1 MRTPYNR
8 PVAPST
14 AAAGGGI
21 IPPGPRGLPA
31 LLDVVRRFRRDSLS
45 LLRELVRD
53 YGPVVSLRL
62 GGSLVYLLNE
72 PALIHAVLVSGHYH
86 FIKSAGLQM
95 TRRLLGEGLLTSE
108 GALHRHRRHL
118 LQPYFQ
124 QRAAARWAP
133 TVSALAAAGAECW
146 RPGEEI
152 EVQGQMA
159 ELTLAVICAVL
170 GAPVADQEL
179 TRLADALTLAQRR
192 FRRAI
197 GSPLAIVTR
206 SVLGAGRDIRNL
218 ERLVYR
224 MIDAAQRN
232 PRPTAGTV
240 LPGLLAAEDAGGGR
254 LARRAL
260 RDEVVTLLVAGSET
274 TANALSW
281 ACYLL
286 ARHADVERRL
296 HAEVDALLA
305 PRGRRDEAIALEAAD
320 LERLP
325 YTRRVI
331 AETLRLYPPA
341 YLLGRQA
348 VADVVLEGYRIPAG
362 TTVLMSQ
369 YLVHRDARF
378 FPDPEAF
385 LPDRWAAPEP
395 DSAAPAPPRCAFFPF
410 GDGPRVCI
418 GEPLAWLEATLIL
431 AAVSYRWRLRLPP
444 AAPEPIPEPRITLRP
459 HGGLHLVP
467 EPR

>member
-1 MRTPYNR
+1 MPTPYNR
-8 PVAPST
+8 RVAPNPSVAT
-14 AAAGGGI
+14 AGV

-31 LLDVVRRFRRDSLS
+31 LLDVVRRYRRDSLG
-45 LLRELVRD
+45 LLRDLVRD
-53 YGPVVSLRL
+53 YGNVVNLPL
-62 GGSLVYLLNE
+62 GTGPVYLVNE
-72 PALIHAVLVSGHYH
+72 PALIHAVLVTGHRH

-95 TRRLLGEGLLTSE
+95 TRGLLGEGLLTSE
-108 GALHRHRRHL
+108 GALHRYRRHL
-118 LQPYFQ
+118 QPCFQ
-124 QRAAARWAP
+124 SRAAGRWAQ
-133 TVSALAAAGAECW
+133 TISELAAGGAESW
-146 RPGEEI
+146 QPGEEI
-152 EVQGQMA
+152 DVHAQVA
-159 ELTLAVICAVL
+159 ELTLAVICEVL
-170 GAPVADQEL
+170 GAPIAGPDL

-192 FRRAI
+192 FRKAI
-197 GSPLAIVTR
+197 GSPVAIVTR
-206 SVLGAGRDIRNL
+206 SVFGAGRDVRHL
-218 ERLVYR
+218 DRLVFR

-232 PRPTAGTV
+232 PTGAGDTV
-240 LPGLLAAEDAGGGR
+240 LPELLAAEDVDGNPMT
-254 LARRAL
+254 LRAV

-274 TANALSW
+274 TANTLSW

-286 ARHADVERRL
+286 ARHEAAALRL

-305 PRGRRDEAIALEAAD
+305 PRGRRNEVVTLEAGD

-331 AETLRLYPPA
+331 TETLRLYPPA
-341 YLLGRQA
+341 YLLGRQT

-369 YLVHRDARF
+369 YLMHRDARF

-385 LPDRWAAPEP
+385 LPDRWAAPDP
-395 DSAAPAPPRCAFFPF
+395 GSAAPEFPRCAFFPF

-444 AAPEPIPEPRITLRP
+444 NAPEPVPEPRITLRP
-459 HGGLHLVP
+459 RGGLRLVP

>member
-1 MRTPYNR
+1 M
-8 PVAPST
+8 APS
-14 AAAGGGI
+14 APDAGDGV
-21 IPPGPRGLPA
+21 IPPGPRGLAA
-31 LLDVVRRFRRDSLS
+31 LLDVVRRYRRDSLG

-53 YGPVVSLRL
+53 YGNVVSLRL
-62 GGSLVYLLNE
+62 GGSLVYLVNE
-72 PALIHAVLVSGHYH
+72 PQLIHALLVSRHHH

-118 LQPYFQ
+118 LQPFFQ
-124 QRAAARWAP
+124 QRAAAHWAR
-133 TVSALAAAGAECW
+133 TVSRLGTAGAACW
-146 RPGEEI
+146 PPGEET
-152 EVQGQMA
+152 ELHARMV
-159 ELTLAVICAVL
+159 ELTLAVICEVL
-170 GAPVADQEL
+170 GAPVTGQ
-179 TRLADALTLAQRR
+179 ALTQLAGALELAQRR

-206 SVLGAGRDIRNL
+206 SVLGAGRDLRNV

-232 PRPTAGTV
+232 PRPAAGTV
-240 LPGLLAAEDAGGGR
+240 LPALLAAEDVDGGR
-254 LARRAL
+254 LTRRAL

-274 TANALSW
+274 TANTLSW

-286 ARHADVERRL
+286 ARHGEVERRL

-305 PRGRRDEAIALEAAD
+305 PRGRREEVVALEAAD
-320 LERLP
+320 VERLP

-331 AETLRLYPPA
+331 TETLRLYPPA

-348 VADVVLEGYRIPAG
+348 VEDVVLEGYRIPAG

-369 YLVHRDARF
+369 YLMHRDARF

-385 LPDRWAAPEP
+385 LPDRWSAPESG
-395 DSAAPAPPRCAFFPF
+395 SATQAPPRCAFFPF

-431 AAVSYRWRLRLPP
+431 AILSYRWRMRLPP
-444 AAPEPIPEPRITLRP
+444 AAPEPVPEPRITLRP
-459 HGGLHLVP
+459 RGGLRLIP

>member
-1 MRTPYNR
+1 M
-8 PVAPST
+8 APG
-14 AAAGGGI
+14 APAAGGGI
-21 IPPGPRGLPA
+21 IPPGPRGPAA
-31 LLDVVRRFRRDSLS
+31 LLDVVRRYRRDSLS

-62 GGSLVYLLNE
+62 GGSLVYLVNE
-72 PALIHAVLVSGHYH
+72 PALIHGLLVSEHHH

-95 TRRLLGEGLLTSE
+95 TRGLLGEGLLTSE

-133 TVSALAAAGAECW
+133 AVSVLAAAGAECW

-159 ELTLAVICAVL
+159 ELALAVICAVL
-170 GAPVADQEL
+170 GAPVADREL

-192 FRRAI
+192 FRKAI

-206 SVLGAGRDIRNL
+206 SVLGAGRDLRNL

-224 MIDAAQRN
+224 MIDAARRN
-232 PRPTAGTV
+232 PRPAAGTV
-240 LPGLLAAEDAGGGR
+240 LPALLAAADAGGGR

-260 RDEVVTLLVAGSET
+260 DEVVTLLVAGSET
-274 TANALSW
+274 TANTLSW
-281 ACYLL
+281 AYYLL

-305 PRGRRDEAIALEAAD
+305 PRGPRNAAVSLAAAD

-325 YTRRVI
+325 CTRRVI
-331 AETLRLYPPA
+331 TETLRLYPPA

-369 YLVHRDARF
+369 YLMHRDPRF

-385 LPDRWAAPEP
+385 LPDRWTAPEP
-395 DSAAPAPPRCAFFPF
+395 AGATPAPPRCAFFPF

-431 AAVSYRWRLRLPP
+431 ATVSYRWRLRLPP
-444 AAPEPIPEPRITLRP
+444 AAPEPVPEPRITLRP
-459 HGGLHLVP
+459 RGGLHLVP

>member
-1 MRTPYNR
+1 MATSTPATGDG
-8 PVAPST
+8 V
-14 AAAGGGI
+14 

-31 LLDVVRRFRRDSLS
+31 LLDVVRRFRRDSLG
-45 LLRELVRD
+45 LLHELVRD
-53 YGPVVSLRL
+53 YGPVVSLRH
-62 GGSLVYLLNE
+62 GGSFVYLVNE
-72 PALIHAVLVSGHYH
+72 PALIHALLASGHHH

-95 TRRLLGEGLLTSE
+95 TRPLLGEGLLTSE

-124 QRAAARWAP
+124 KRAAARWAR
-133 TVSALAAAGAECW
+133 TVSALAARGAESW
-146 RPGEEI
+146 QPGKEL
-152 EVQGQMA
+152 EVHGQMA
-159 ELTLAVICAVL
+159 ELTLAVICEVL
-170 GAPVADQEL
+170 GVPVAGWEL
-179 TRLADALTLAQRR
+179 RRLADALTLAQRR

-206 SVLGAGRDIRNL
+206 SVPGAGRDIRNL

-224 MIDAAQRN
+224 MIDAAERN
-232 PRPTAGTV
+232 PRPAAGTV
-240 LPGLLAAEDAGGGR
+240 LPALLAAEDVGGGR

-274 TANALSW
+274 TANTLAW
-281 ACYLL
+281 AYYLL
-286 ARHADVERRL
+286 ARHAQAERRL
-296 HAEVDALLA
+296 HAEVDTLLA
-305 PRGRRDEAIALEAAD
+305 PRGRRNEAVALEAAD

-331 AETLRLYPPA
+331 TETLRLYPPA

-348 VADVVLEGYRIPAG
+348 VEDVVLEGYRIPAG

-369 YLVHRDARF
+369 YLMHRDARF

-395 DSAAPAPPRCAFFPF
+395 GSAAPAPPRCAFFPF

-418 GEPLAWLEATLIL
+418 GEPLAWLEAVLIL
-431 AAVSYRWRLRLPP
+431 ATLSYRWRLRLPP
-444 AAPEPIPEPRITLRP
+444 AAPEPVPEPRITLRP
-459 HGGLHLVP
+459 RGGLRLVP